1 MLPLLA
7 GILGRSP
14 RVRCFTL
21 SDGDANSRTLLR
33 RRLLISS
40 IAVVGALLAAT
51 TTGGAASSAP
61 ATARAVAVQVVVPG
75 AATTQGGSSGSGSY
89 AYRDLVSVGSYT
101 VSTTLTA
108 RSSTAVSQLSGISLL
123 GGIVQIS
130 ALSAAIRSTA
140 TGTNAPVGDFGGAI
154 GSITVNGAG
163 VGSSPGARI
172 DIPDLGYATVDQRIV
187 RSQPGA
193 DAYRG
198 TELAFTLHLD
208 VGWHDMPA
216 GTEVIVGY
224 ADAGISRVE
233 VEPDR
238 GGKAAPPAPPA
249 PAATTPSSATPG
261 GDNGVSL
268 LPTAPL
274 PTDIAGEPGI
284 ADGGP
289 PGSDATPPGGYTLD
303 PPIDPDVKAGL
314 LGPSYLFPLAGG
326 ARFQNDFGAP
336 RADTRFNQ
344 GVDLFAPL
352 GTPVLATHDGTLVQ
366 VGWSN
371 IGGRQ
376 EWLRDTAGNLFY
388 YGHLSA
394 YSPVAKT
401 GAAVHAGDVIG
412 FLGDSGDAQG
422 TAYHLHF
429 EIHPAG
435 KWAVAPYPYV
445 SAWLDNSAPLGGVSP
460 ARQHPVALVPLAS
473 FDISTSSGLAPQT
486 VVAAG
491 NGPSD
496 LSGGTGAI
504 VGGQPAPTPSELLAP
519 ATPGDPF
526 SSGG

>member
-1 MLPLLA
+1 MF
-7 GILGRSP
+7 G
-14 RVRCFTL
+14 
-21 SDGDANSRTLLR
+21 
-33 RRLLISS
+33 
-40 IAVVGALLAAT
+40 AVLAAAT
-51 TTGGAASSAP
+51 AGGAASTPP

-89 AYRDLVSVGSYT
+89 AYRDLVSVGSYS
-101 VSTTLTA
+101 VSTTTTA
-108 RSSTAVSQLSGISLL
+108 RSSTAVSQLSGVSLL

-130 ALSAAIRSTA
+130 ALSAAIRTTA
-140 TGTNAPVGDFGGAI
+140 DGTSDPTGDFGGAI
-154 GSITVNGAG
+154 GSVSVNGAAVG
-163 VGSSPGARI
+163 VGTGSRV
-172 DIPDLGYATVDQRIV
+172 DIPGLGYATVDQRIV
-187 RSQPGA
+187 SSQPHA

-198 TELAFTLHLD
+198 SELAFELHLD

-224 ADAGISRVE
+224 ADAGISRVTAAPE
-233 VEPDR
+233 R
-238 GGKAAPPAPPA
+238 GGKAAPPSP
-249 PAATTPSSATPG
+249 TTTG
-261 GDNGVSL
+261 GGTTTTADNGPVSL

-289 PGSDATPPGGYTLD
+289 PGSDAAPPGGYTLD
-303 PPIDPDVKAGL
+303 PPIDAARKAAL

-344 GVDLFAPL
+344 GIDLFAPL

-394 YSPVAKT
+394 YAPVATT
-401 GAAVHAGDVIG
+401 GAEVHAGDVIG

-435 KWAVAPYPYV
+435 KWAVAPYPFV
-445 SAWLDNSAPLGGVSP
+445 SAWLDNSAPLGGVTP
-460 ARQHPVALVPLAS
+460 AREHPVALVPLAS
-473 FDISTSSGLAPQT
+473 FDISNASGLDPQS
-486 VVAAG
+486 VVAAA

-496 LSGGTGAI
+496 LAGGTGAI
-504 VGGQPAPTPSELLAP
+504 VGGQPAPDPAQLLAP
-519 ATPGDPF
+519 AQPGDPF
-526 SSGG
+526 SAGG

>member
-1 MLPLLA
+1 
-7 GILGRSP
+7 
-14 RVRCFTL
+14 
-21 SDGDANSRTLLR
+21 LR
-33 RRLLISS
+33 RRLLICS
-40 IAVVGALLAAT
+40 IAVFGAVLAAAT
-51 TTGGAASSAP
+51 AGGAASSPP

-75 AATTQGGSSGSGSY
+75 AATTQGGASGSGSY
-89 AYRDLVSVGSYT
+89 AYRDLVSVGSYS
-101 VSTTLTA
+101 VTTTTTA
-108 RSSTAVSQLSGISLL
+108 RSSTAVSQLSGVSLL

-130 ALSAAIRSTA
+130 ALSAAVRATA
-140 TGTNAPVGDFGGAI
+140 PGSDDPAGDFGG
-154 GSITVNGAG
+154 SIATVTLNGTAVG
-163 VGSSPGARI
+163 VGPGSRI

-187 RSQPGA
+187 SSQPHA

-198 TELAFTLHLD
+198 SEIAFELHLD

-216 GTEVIVGY
+216 GTEVLVGY
-224 ADAGISRVE
+224 ADAGISRVDAAPE
-233 VEPDR
+233 R
-238 GGKAAPPAPPA
+238 GGKAAPPAPA
-249 PAATTPSSATPG
+249 TGTPAAPTSAQG
-261 GDNGVSL
+261 AVSL

-274 PTDIAGEPGI
+274 PSDIAGEPGI

-289 PGSDATPPGGYTLD
+289 AGSDAAPPGGYTLD
-303 PPIDPDVKAGL
+303 APIDSARKAGL

-352 GTPVLATHDGTLVQ
+352 GTPVLAAHDGTLVQ

-376 EWLRDTAGNLFY
+376 EWLKDSAGNLFY

-394 YSPVAKT
+394 YAPVAKT
-401 GAAVHAGDVIG
+401 GAEVHAGDVIG

-445 SAWLDNSAPLGGVSP
+445 SAWLDNSAPLGGVTP
-460 ARQHPVALVPLAS
+460 AREHPVALVPLAS
-473 FDISTSSGLAPQT
+473 FDISTATGLAPQT
-486 VVAAG
+486 VVAAA

-496 LSGGTGAI
+496 LAGGTGAI
-504 VGGQPAPTPSELLAP
+504 VGGQPAPTAAQLLAP
-519 ATPGDPF
+519 TQPGDPF

>member
-21 SDGDANSRTLLR
+21 SDGDSNSRTLLR

-61 ATARAVAVQVVVPG
+61 ATARAMAVQVVVPG

-233 VEPDR
+233 AEPDR
-238 GGKAAPPAPPA
+238 GGQAAPPAPA
-249 PAATTPSSATPG
+249 TTTTPSSATPG

-303 PPIDPDVKAGL
+303 PPIDPAVKAGL
-314 LGPSYLFPLAGG
+314 L
-326 ARFQNDFGAP
+326 
-336 RADTRFNQ
+336 
-344 GVDLFAPL
+344 
-352 GTPVLATHDGTLVQ
+352 
-366 VGWSN
+366 
-371 IGGRQ
+371 
-376 EWLRDTAGNLFY
+376 
-388 YGHLSA
+388 
-394 YSPVAKT
+394 
-401 GAAVHAGDVIG
+401 
-412 FLGDSGDAQG
+412 
-422 TAYHLHF
+422 
-429 EIHPAG
+429 
-435 KWAVAPYPYV
+435 
-445 SAWLDNSAPLGGVSP
+445 
-460 ARQHPVALVPLAS
+460 
-473 FDISTSSGLAPQT
+473 
-486 VVAAG
+486 
-491 NGPSD
+491 
-496 LSGGTGAI
+496 
-504 VGGQPAPTPSELLAP
+504 
-519 ATPGDPF
+519 
-526 SSGG
+526 

>member
-1 MLPLLA
+1 M
-7 GILGRSP
+7 
-14 RVRCFTL
+14 
-21 SDGDANSRTLLR
+21 R
-33 RRLLISS
+33 RRLITSS
-40 IAVVGALLAAT
+40 VAVLGAVLAAAT
-51 TTGGAASSAP
+51 AGSAATGPP

-75 AATTQGGSSGSGSY
+75 AATTQGGASGSGSY
-89 AYRDLVSVGSYT
+89 AYRDLVSVGSYS
-101 VSTTLTA
+101 VTTTTTA
-108 RSSTAVSQLSGISLL
+108 RTSTAVAQLSGVSLL

-130 ALSAAIRSTA
+130 ALSAAIRATA
-140 TGTNAPVGDFGGAI
+140 PGTDDPVGDFGG
-154 GSITVNGAG
+154 SIATVTVNGAA
-163 VGSSPGARI
+163 VGAGTGSRI

-187 RSQPGA
+187 SSQPHA

-198 TELAFTLHLD
+198 SEIAFTLHLD

-216 GTEVIVGY
+216 GTEVLVGY
-224 ADAGISRVE
+224 ADAGISRVQAPPE
-233 VEPDR
+233 R
-238 GGKAAPPAPPA
+238 GGKAAPPAPATA
-249 PAATTPSSATPG
+249 PSTATTSAAG
-261 GDNGVSL
+261 AVSL

-274 PTDIAGEPGI
+274 PSDLSGEPGM
-284 ADGGP
+284 AYGGP
-289 PGSDATPPGGYTLD
+289 PGSDAAPPGGYALD
-303 PPIDPDVKAGL
+303 APIDPARKAAL

-352 GTPVLATHDGTLVQ
+352 GTPVLAAHDGTLVQ

-376 EWLRDTAGNLFY
+376 EWLRDDTGNLFY

-394 YSPVAKT
+394 YAPVAKT

-435 KWAVAPYPYV
+435 KWAVAPYAYV
-445 SAWLDNSAPLGGVSP
+445 SAWLDNSAPLGGVTP

-473 FDISTSSGLAPQT
+473 FDISTATGLAPQT

-496 LSGGTGAI
+496 LAGGTGAI
-504 VGGQPAPTPSELLAP
+504 VGGQPAPSAAQLLAP
-519 ATPGDPF
+519 STPGDPF

>member
-1 MLPLLA
+1 
-7 GILGRSP
+7 
-14 RVRCFTL
+14 
-21 SDGDANSRTLLR
+21 LR
-33 RRLLISS
+33 RRLLTCS
-40 IAVVGALLAAT
+40 IAAFGAVLAAS
-51 TTGGAASSAP
+51 TTGGAAGGAP
-61 ATARAVAVQVVVPG
+61 ATARAVAVQIVVPG
-75 AATTQGGSSGSGSY
+75 ASTTQGGSSGSGSY
-89 AYRDLVSVGSYT
+89 AYRDLVSVGNYS
-101 VSTTLTA
+101 VSTTTTA
-108 RSSTAVSQLSGISLL
+108 RSSTAVSQLSGVSLL

-130 ALSAAIRSTA
+130 ALSAAIRATA
-140 TGTNAPVGDFGGAI
+140 LGTDEPTGDFGGSI
-154 GSITVNGAG
+154 GSITVNGAA
-163 VGSSPGARI
+163 VGSAPGTRI
-172 DIPDLGYATVDQRIV
+172 DIPDLGYATVDARV
-187 RSQPGA
+187 VSSQPHA

-198 TELAFTLHLD
+198 SELAFELHLE

-233 VEPDR
+233 TAPDR
-238 GGKAAPPAPPA
+238 GGKAAPASSSA
-249 PAATTPSSATPG
+249 AATAA
-261 GDNGVSL
+261 DNGVSL

-274 PTDIAGEPGI
+274 PSDIAGEPGI

-289 PGSDATPPGGYTLD
+289 AGSDATPPGGYTLD
-303 PPIDPDVKAGL
+303 PPIDPARKAGL

-352 GTPVLATHDGTLVQ
+352 GTPVLAAHDGTLVQ

-376 EWLRDTAGNLFY
+376 EWLRDGAGNLFY

-401 GAAVHAGDVIG
+401 GATVHAGDVIG

-445 SAWLDNSAPLGGVSP
+445 SAWLDNSAPLGGVTP
-460 ARQHPVALVPLAS
+460 ASEHPVALVPLAS
-473 FDISTSSGLAPQT
+473 FDISTASGLAPQT
-486 VVAAG
+486 VVAAAD
-491 NGPSD
+491 GPSD
-496 LSGGTGAI
+496 LAGGTGAI
-504 VGGQPAPTPSELLAP
+504 VGGQPAPTAAQLLAP
-519 ATPGDPF
+519 SAPGDPF